1 MELLLCYA
9 IPQGDVNG
17 LAHRLLERFGSL
29 AGVLDALP
37 EALEQLRRRFA
48 ETRSIPHEIGVFLG
62 YPLGDV
68 LGFIANRGRNSVRTG
83 YWQVYCDE
91 AQAAEKFARY
101 RKCHEVYSRLFSA
114 GTA

>member
-1 MELLLCYA
+1 MAQFLRGCGY
-9 IPQGDVNG
+9 
-17 LAHRLLERFGSL
+17 GSL
-29 AGVLDALP
+29 ALP
-37 EALEQLRRRFA
+37 DALEQLRRRFA

-114 GTA
+114 GHSISDLAVTA